1 MKSSILTLFFV
12 YSIAASYAQEHYIKV
27 TAVAGDGVYS
37 LLRKNGVEPTKYAK
51 QFIALNKDLLKNDN
65 ELVLGKEYKI
75 PYHMAMVRTVSE
87 TETVEKDNL
96 VIPQIVPE
104 TNSLKEAIIY
114 LVVNGPITNT
124 NSSENFLMNLS
135 KELMLKGATI
145 VPIGLESQMA
155 NSTAMTVE
163 QAMAEDPISN
173 LDNLKAYVDRINEN
187 YLKNRGAYQRILVV
201 DLSKVK
207 TSENNVAVTIFHHK
221 KSDVGERFAFHLN
234 EIFVKE
240 NKANSTLKYTDT
252 FKNERNLFLA
262 RNTLPPVT
270 LIKLETSKDA
280 KSLILREPNIL
291 HKLITSGI
299 EKDYSSL
306 SLTN

>member
-173 LDNLKAYVDRINEN
+173 LDNLKAYVDRINQN

-234 EIFVKE
+234 EIFVNE